1 MRKSIYLLRK
11 INNFNMQI
19 ILFERKE
26 TKLKIVIDINKVW
39 ENAK

>member
-26 TKLKIVIDINKVW
+26 TKLKIVIDINKV
-39 ENAK
+39 